1 MVTQDGNSI
10 SLLDSDGNSFAGT
23 VAGNTISWTGSFPE
37 DGGTTTIESLTL
49 TLTGDTL
56 SGNSTWSW
64 TDGSASC
71 SGSSQISASRDSAV
85 PEVEP
90 NDEAADAQV
99 ITFSNGAAF
108 SMGSVN
114 FDASSSKIDE
124 SDTYALTLNSASA
137 IEIELSHFDVPDDDL
152 DLFLLDAEL
161 EIVAFSESV
170 SSFEIVAAEL
180 SGGVIYYVVVR
191 AFNTLGDAPYLL
203 SIDLN

>member
-1 MVTQDGNSI
+1 
-10 SLLDSDGNSFAGT
+10 
-23 VAGNTISWTGSFPE
+23 
-37 DGGTTTIESLTL
+37 
-49 TLTGDTL
+49 
-56 SGNSTWSW
+56 
-64 TDGSASC
+64 
-71 SGSSQISASRDSAV
+71 V